1 MSYRFMRMVSFFDL
15 PTTTKEDLKRYRDF
29 RKFLIKNGFLMMQES
44 VYCKLSTN
52 GSQTQR
58 IIDRVRKNTPAQGLV
73 QILMVTEKQFTK
85 IETLVGATDS
95 STIDSTERL
104 VIL

>member
-1 MSYRFMRMVSFFDL
+1 MSYRFMRLVLFFDL
-15 PTTTKEDLKRYRDF
+15 PTITRQDLKSYRDF
-29 RKFLIKNGFLMMQES
+29 RKFLMINGFLMLQES

-58 IIDRVRKNTPAQGLV
+58 IVERVRKNTPGKGLV
-73 QILMVTEKQFTK
+73 QILMVTEKQFAK
-85 IETLVGATDS
+85 METVVGTS
-95 STIDSTERL
+95 TSQTIDSTERL

>member
-1 MSYRFMRMVSFFDL
+1 MSYIFMRMVLFFDL
-15 PTTTKEDLKRYRDF
+15 PTTTKEDSKRYRDF

-95 STIDSTERL
+95 LTIDSTERL